1 MTTCFYPGNIK
12 FYKSF
17 RKTHRMQ
24 STPQSPHYMAFLDGK
39 RIAQGTDA
47 QLAAFIAAQPPEQL
61 SPLVFDANTGEQ
73 IDLSDP
79 SALSSPNSANSAAN
93 VNTGNAARPGRPK
106 LGVVAREVTLLP
118 QHWDWLAQQ
127 PGGASVTLRKLV
139 HNARRFSEGADRVRQ
154 AQVACYRFINAI
166 AGNERGFEEATRALF
181 TCNAERFA
189 QNSETW
195 PTDVRTEARRLADVA
210 FAAETQKTESAGATT

>member
-1 MTTCFYPGNIK
+1 
-12 FYKSF
+12 
-17 RKTHRMQ
+17 MQ
-24 STPQSPHYMAFLDGK
+24 SASQSPHYMAFLDGK
-39 RIAQGTDA
+39 RIALGTDA

-61 SPLVFDANTGEQ
+61 SPLVFDTNTGEQ

-79 SALSSPNSANSAAN
+79 SAFSGANSTAN
-93 VNTGNAARPGRPK
+93 ANAGNTARPGRPK

-181 TCNAERFA
+181 TCNAERFT
-189 QNSETW
+189 QHSETW
-195 PTDVRTEARRLADVA
+195 PPDVRTEARRLAAVA
-210 FAAETQKTESAGATT
+210 FAVETQKTESTGATA

>member
-1 MTTCFYPGNIK
+1 
-12 FYKSF
+12 
-17 RKTHRMQ
+17 MQ
-24 STPQSPHYMAFLDGK
+24 SAPQSTQYMAFLDGK

-61 SPLVFDANTGEQ
+61 SPLVFDAATGEQ

-79 SALSSPNSANSAAN
+79 SAFSGANSATN
-93 VNTGNAARPGRPK
+93 VNAPSAARPGRPK

-139 HNARRFSEGADRVRQ
+139 HNARRFSEGADRVRH

-181 TCNAERFA
+181 AADRERFA
-189 QNSETW
+189 EYTETW
-195 PTDVRTEARRLADVA
+195 PADIRTEALRLAQDA
-210 FAAETQKTESAGATT
+210 FSSDPTAAVSPANGVPDTAS

>member
-1 MTTCFYPGNIK
+1 LTTHFYPGNISHLK
-12 FYKSF
+12 HFTEA
-17 RKTHRMQ
+17 RHMQ
-24 STPQSPHYMAFLDGK
+24 PASQSPHYMAFLDGK

-79 SALSSPNSANSAAN
+79 SAFSGANSATN
-93 VNTGNAARPGRPK
+93 VNTGSAARPGRPK

-189 QNSETW
+189 QHSETW
-195 PTDVRTEARRLADVA
+195 PTDVRAEARRLAEAA
-210 FAAETQKTESAGATT
+210 FAADAQKTESTGAKA

>member
-1 MTTCFYPGNIK
+1 
-12 FYKSF
+12 
-17 RKTHRMQ
+17 
-24 STPQSPHYMAFLDGK
+24 MAFLDGK
-39 RIAQGTDA
+39 RIAQGTDQ

-79 SALSSPNSANSAAN
+79 AALSGAMNSGATS
-93 VNTGNAARPGRPK
+93 NAARPGRPK

-139 HNARRFSEGADRVRQ
+139 HTARRFSEGADRVRQ

-181 TCNAERFA
+181 TNNAERFM

-195 PTDVRTEARRLADVA
+195 PEDVRTEARRLANVA
-210 FAAETQKTESAGATT
+210 FAAVAPQPESTGAAK

>member
-1 MTTCFYPGNIK
+1 
-12 FYKSF
+12 
-17 RKTHRMQ
+17 
-24 STPQSPHYMAFLDGK
+24 MAFLDGK

-79 SALSSPNSANSAAN
+79 SAFSGANSVTN
-93 VNTGNAARPGRPK
+93 VNTGSAARPGRPK

-189 QNSETW
+189 QHSETW
-195 PTDVRTEARRLADVA
+195 PTDVRAEARRLAEAA
-210 FAAETQKTESAGATT
+210 FAADAQKTESTGAKA

>member
-1 MTTCFYPGNIK
+1 
-12 FYKSF
+12 
-17 RKTHRMQ
+17 MQ
-24 STPQSPHYMAFLDGK
+24 SAPQSTQYMAFLDGK

-61 SPLVFDANTGEQ
+61 SPLVFDAVTGEQ

-79 SALSSPNSANSAAN
+79 SAFSGANSATN

-154 AQVACYRFINAI
+154 AQVSCYRFINAI

-181 TCNAERFA
+181 TNNAERFA

-195 PTDVRTEARRLADVA
+195 PVDVRLEARRLADVA
-210 FAAETQKTESAGATT
+210 FAAEQQKAESTGPAA

>member
-1 MTTCFYPGNIK
+1 
-12 FYKSF
+12 
-17 RKTHRMQ
+17 MQ
-24 STPQSPHYMAFLDGK
+24 STPQSSKYMAFLDGK
-39 RIAQGTDA
+39 RIAQGTDQ
-47 QLAAFIAAQPPEQL
+47 QLAAFIAAQSHEQR

-79 SALSSPNSANSAAN
+79 SAFSGAFNAAN
-93 VNTGNAARPGRPK
+93 TISGNAVRPGRPK

-139 HNARRFSEGADRVRQ
+139 HNARRMSEGADRVRH

-181 TCNAERFA
+181 TGNAERFA
-189 QNSETW
+189 LYSETW
-195 PTDVRTEARRLADVA
+195 PSDVRHEARRLAAVA
-210 FAAETQKTESAGATT
+210 FVADTKVSETTGTQA

>member
-1 MTTCFYPGNIK
+1 
-12 FYKSF
+12 
-17 RKTHRMQ
+17 MQ
-24 STPQSPHYMAFLDGK
+24 SAPQSTQYMAFLDGK

-47 QLAAFIAAQPPEQL
+47 QLAAFIAAQPPEQF
-61 SPLVFDANTGEQ
+61 SPLVFDAVTGEQ

-79 SALSSPNSANSAAN
+79 SAFSGANSATN
-93 VNTGNAARPGRPK
+93 VNAPSAARPGRPK

-139 HNARRFSEGADRVRQ
+139 HNARRFSEGADRVRH

-181 TCNAERFA
+181 TCNVERFE
-189 QNSETW
+189 QHSETW
-195 PTDVRTEARRLADVA
+195 PPDVRTEARRLAHVA
-210 FAAETQKTESAGATT
+210 FAAETQKTESGGATT